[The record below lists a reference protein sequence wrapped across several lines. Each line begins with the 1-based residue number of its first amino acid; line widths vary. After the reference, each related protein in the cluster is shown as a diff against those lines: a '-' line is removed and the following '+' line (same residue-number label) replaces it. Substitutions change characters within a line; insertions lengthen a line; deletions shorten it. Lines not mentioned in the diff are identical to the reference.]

1 MRKIFIGD
9 KKESLVES
17 LCQKACCVERK
28 YFMIVNQLR
37 EDLFSWYRERE
48 VKTVRINCAR
58 FFSMIE
64 FSVYFLYKRTRPHI
78 RYVM

>member
-1 MRKIFIGD
+1 MNP
-9 KKESLVES
+9 LVVKRPAVS
-17 LCQKACCVERK
+17 VERK
-28 YFMIVNQLR
+28 YFMTVNQLR

-64 FSVYFLYKRTRPHI
+64 FSVYFFYKKTRPRI
-78 RYVM
+78 RCVM